1 MTADGREAAEADGR
15 YNSDKW
21 RIRITENKTEKI
33 KEIK

>member
-1 MTADGREAAEADGR
+1 MTAYGREATEADGR

-21 RIRITENKTEKI
+21 RIRITEKI